1 MTIFFEGLFKEKN
14 RHKHHSASEKA
25 WSISISHFIFW
36 KIASKN
42 CENDSIFNP
51 MTQCSRGK
59 YIVQPATIWEMWLH
73 FLSGKST
80 EGVME
85 LLITLLLWLVQQQQ
99 QQQNKH
105 ANWPYNYYYVGEQ
118 TNTCKTWRRREV
130 LVNLFVTCLRLL
142 QYFQTTI
149 KFLIFIE
156 QTSRF
161 TMALSW
167 ALKNKGSFFGGHSKC
182 V

>member
-1 MTIFFEGLFKEKN
+1 
-14 RHKHHSASEKA
+14 
-25 WSISISHFIFW
+25 
-36 KIASKN
+36 
-42 CENDSIFNP
+42 

-99 QQQNKH
+99 QNKH

-118 TNTCKTWRRREV
+118 TNTCKTWRPSW
-130 LVNLFVTCLRLL
+130 
-142 QYFQTTI
+142 
-149 KFLIFIE
+149 KFWSIFLSHVWDNHKILNFH
-156 QTSRF
+156 RANIVF
-161 TMALSW
+161 MALSW
-167 ALKNKGSFFGGHSKC
+167 ALKNKGSFLEDIQNVFSTLFKHLWMTIVVSPNFKHLMNHRLRF
-182 V
+182 